1 MNHKQQRVLRYII
14 IPLSF
19 FVIAIILY
27 LLIGR
32 IAFNNLFADFSY
44 AVVSGEYKGDSQADV
59 VPEDND
65 IVFSETTEGTLEAE
79 EWHEPKISK
88 KYGEI
93 TCERIGLSAPLYY
106 GDSDKLLLKG
116 ACQSASSEFPGR
128 GGTTLVGGHDT
139 TFFAPLANAQI
150 GDSIILTCTYGTYE
164 YNISNIS
171 IIQGADYQFEE
182 LDEGAERLVLYTC
195 YPFGDTNSNRTEKI
209 LYTCEKI
216 SGPQVGGDDIE

>member
-1 MNHKQQRVLRYII
+1 MNHRQQRVLRYII

-19 FVIAIILY
+19 SLIGIALHF
-27 LLIGR
+27 LIGR
-32 IAFNNLFADFSY
+32 PVFNNLYADFSY
-44 AVVSGEYKGDSQADV
+44 AVVSGEYKDDLQEAASN
-59 VPEDND
+59 DND
-65 IVFSETTEGTLEAE
+65 IIFSDTTDGNIKYE
-79 EWHEPKISK
+79 EWHEPEISK

-93 TCERIGLSAPLYY
+93 ACERIGLSVPLYY

-116 ACQSASSEFPGR
+116 VCQSVSSEFPGR

-139 TFFAPLANAQI
+139 TFFAPLADAQI
-150 GDSIILTCTYGTYE
+150 GDSVILTCTYGKYE
-164 YNISNIS
+164 YNISDIT

-195 YPFGDTNSNRTEKI
+195 YPFGDTSSNRTEKI

-216 SGPQVGGDDIE
+216 SGPQVGGDGVE